1 MFKNG
6 FQICGALTNV
16 MMAGVLL
23 LVLAIAANAYTLV
36 FRDGR
41 RIEIPSEFTLTKTT
55 LTYEVSPGFS
65 KTMQLILIDV
75 AATERAN
82 NEAPGSFFKH
92 TQAAP
97 VAAQPAPPAAQP
109 APPAA
114 QPAPRASRTLVNSDL
129 VAIRQRRIQSEQAYE
144 KRRVQLGLPTLEE
157 SRRHQADEEAAVRT
171 ELRRESETKA
181 REETYWR
188 ERARD
193 LRTEIAMV
201 DTQIDFLR
209 GRLNDL
215 GESSLTTR
223 SWVTGVYPL
232 WQLGNRQWL
241 GNGQWQSPGNRQFR
255 GFRQARPIFG
265 SGLPYPYGY
274 PASPY
279 GYPAGPFDN
288 FGNSS
293 ERVDLTTR
301 LDDLLVRRVG
311 LSAEWRALED
321 DARDARVPQVWLE
334 P

>member
-6 FQICGALTNV
+6 FQIKGALTNLMV
-16 MMAGVLL
+16 AGVLL
-23 LVLAIAANAYTLV
+23 LVLVITANAYTLV

-41 RIEIPSEFTLTKTT
+41 RIEIPSEFMLTKTT
-55 LTYEVSPGFS
+55 LTYEISPGFS

-97 VAAQPAPPAAQP
+97 VAAQPAPAAV
-109 APPAA
+109 

-129 VAIRQRRIQSEQAYE
+129 TAIRERRIQSEQAYE
-144 KRRVQLGLPTLEE
+144 KRRLQLGLPTVEE
-157 SRRHQADEEAAVRT
+157 SRRHQAEEEAALRT
-171 ELRRESETKA
+171 ELGRESETKA

-188 ERARD
+188 ERARG

-232 WQLGNRQWL
+232 WSLGNRQWP
-241 GNGQWQSPGNRQFR
+241 GNGQWQPLASRQFR
-255 GFRQARPIFG
+255 GFRLARPVFG

-274 PASPY
+274 PA
-279 GYPAGPFDN
+279 GPFDN
-288 FGNSS
+288 FANSS

-301 LDDLLVRRVG
+301 LNDLQVRRVG

>member
-6 FQICGALTNV
+6 FQICGALTNLMV
-16 MMAGVLL
+16 AGVLL
-23 LVLAIAANAYTLV
+23 LVLAITANAYTLV

-41 RIEIPSEFTLTKTT
+41 RIEIPSEFMLTKTM
-55 LTYEVSPGFS
+55 LTYEISPGFS

-92 TQAAP
+92 IQAAP
-97 VAAQPAPPAAQP
+97 VAAQPAPAAV
-109 APPAA
+109 

-129 VAIRQRRIQSEQAYE
+129 TAIRERRIQSEQAYE
-144 KRRVQLGLPTLEE
+144 KRRLQLGLPTVEE
-157 SRRHQADEEAAVRT
+157 SRRHQAEEEAALRT
-171 ELRRESETKA
+171 EFGRESETKS

-188 ERARD
+188 ERARG

-201 DTQIDFLR
+201 DTQIGFLR

-223 SWVTGVYPL
+223 SWITGVYPL
-232 WQLGNRQWL
+232 WSLGNRQWS
-241 GNGQWQSPGNRQFR
+241 GNGQWQSLASRQFR
-255 GFRQARPIFG
+255 GFRLARPVFG
-265 SGLPYPYGY
+265 SGLNY
-274 PASPY
+274 PY

-288 FGNSS
+288 FENSS
-293 ERVDLTTR
+293 ERMDLNTR
-301 LDDLLVRRVG
+301 LNDLLVRRVG

>member
-6 FQICGALTNV
+6 FQICGALTNLMV
-16 MMAGVLL
+16 AGVLL
-23 LVLAIAANAYTLV
+23 LVLAITANAYTLV

-41 RIEIPSEFTLTKTT
+41 RIEIPSEFTLTRTT
-55 LTYEVSPGFS
+55 LTYEISPGFS

-82 NEAPGSFFKH
+82 NGEPGSFFKH

-97 VAAQPAPPAAQP
+97 VAAQPAPAS
-109 APPAA
+109 A

-129 VAIRQRRIQSEQAYE
+129 IAIRQRRIQSEQAYE
-144 KRRVQLGLPTLEE
+144 KRRLQLGLPTVEE
-157 SRRHQADEEAAVRT
+157 SRRHQAAEEAALGT
-171 ELRRESETKA
+171 EFRRESETKA

-188 ERARD
+188 ERARS

-201 DTQIDFLR
+201 DTQIDYLR

-223 SWVTGVYPL
+223 SWITGVYPL
-232 WQLGNRQWL
+232 WSLGNRQWSR
-241 GNGQWQSPGNRQFR
+241 NGQWQPLGSRQFR
-255 GFRQARPIFG
+255 GFRVARPVFG
-265 SGLPYPYGY
+265 SGLNYPYGY
-274 PASPY
+274 PAPGYPSPY

-301 LDDLLVRRVG
+301 LDDLQVRRVG